1 MKKDDNI
8 FIKQMNSVGRTGDC
22 IILHFIMSDDSVFS
36 CWLDKF
42 HFNVMKS
49 VGVLGNG
56 NLDFHNGDSF
66 DVDTTDISVLR
77 SAVWLVAN
85 GHLGKFVNNDWKSI
99 SKRTI
104 NIALKAA

>member
-1 MKKDDNI
+1 MSKDNNI
-8 FIKQMNSVGRTGDC
+8 FIKQMNSVGRTDDC

-42 HFNVMKS
+42 HFNVCKS
-49 VGVLGNG
+49 VGVQGNG
-56 NLDFHNGDSF
+56 DIDFFDGDSF
-66 DVDTTDISVLR
+66 DVDTSDISVLR

-85 GHLGKFVNNDWKSI
+85 GHLGKFVNTDWKPI

-104 NIALKAA
+104 TIAQKAA